1 MRLALACASLLALT
15 MGAGAAHAQTAPEV
29 AFNIGVEIGQLLAL
43 GAILIVMGFWRRS
56 ESFFKHAYLANVV
69 LMTLGFILTGYQLVG
84 YFVA

>member
-1 MRLALACASLLALT
+1 
-15 MGAGAAHAQTAPEV
+15 
-29 AFNIGVEIGQLLAL
+29 
-43 GAILIVMGFWRRS
+43 MGFWRRS